1 MLEAARGA
9 AQMLADESKANAG
22 VVALTAASIPAPLI
36 LPHGDGAPMPA
47 VRCTV
52 HSSLG
57 AAPLAQLQS
66 RTNNGAATTHLAAGL
81 AAPAQLA
88 AACSA
93 SAPGG
98 STGTLLS
105 VLLSPSAT
113 TRAHHTTACGSI
125 FLEEQQQAGP
135 GYFCHP
141 AAVDATLHLGLYADL
156 AQGGGGPGAPAG
168 GDPRVPVAA
177 AFFTAPSAE
186 GCGGAWAPAMHC
198 ESFTASATV
207 ASYELRSSS
216 TPTTPAFLLAQL
228 QSKAVRSTPK
238 ERGAPAAALE
248 EAPLTCYCAEWRA
261 AAPAVQSLERGALHS
276 SAPEVLLSSS
286 HGRLALLS
294 SLTAGCAARAVFE
307 ASQRALR
314 YLQRA
319 ELPGSLVLE
328 ATTAGAVVPVPVG
341 APRLLARAL
350 AVQAVQGMLKVAV
363 AERAAGALLPGCRLY
378 DVLQPARH
386 HELSDS
392 LGNTDVHAAS
402 NAQLGVWFLPTLQRT
417 KLTAATPTP
426 PFARLSGATVVIGGG
441 LGALGLLMAAWAG
454 AAMRPA
460 RVQLWGRTASA
471 ALPSALTGGSTLLS
485 ATQGDAAAAADG
497 WGAADRTT
505 SIYMHAGK
513 CGGGGA
519 AAGLPSPWLV
529 MLMS

>member
-1 MLEAARGA
+1 M
-9 AQMLADESKANAG
+9 
-22 VVALTAASIPAPLI
+22 
-36 LPHGDGAPMPA
+36 
-47 VRCTV
+47 
-52 HSSLG
+52 
-57 AAPLAQLQS
+57 
-66 RTNNGAATTHLAAGL
+66 
-81 AAPAQLA
+81 
-88 AACSA
+88 
-93 SAPGG
+93 
-98 STGTLLS
+98 
-105 VLLSPSAT
+105 
-113 TRAHHTTACGSI
+113 
-125 FLEEQQQAGP
+125 
-135 GYFCHP
+135 
-141 AAVDATLHLGLYADL
+141 
-156 AQGGGGPGAPAG
+156 
-168 GDPRVPVAA
+168 
-177 AFFTAPSAE
+177 
-186 GCGGAWAPAMHC
+186 
-198 ESFTASATV
+198 
-207 ASYELRSSS
+207 
-216 TPTTPAFLLAQL
+216 
-228 QSKAVRSTPK
+228 
-238 ERGAPAAALE
+238 
-248 EAPLTCYCAEWRA
+248 
-261 AAPAVQSLERGALHS
+261 
-276 SAPEVLLSSS
+276 
-286 HGRLALLS
+286 
-294 SLTAGCAARAVFE
+294 FE

-402 NAQLGVWFLPTLQRT
+402 NA
-417 KLTAATPTP
+417 P